1 MINKEIQDYIDYLLF
16 LKYDRQLVW
25 SNTTIAKMSD
35 KHLVN
40 AIKYAVFGSLI
51 TKHLKD
57 NKGKLYRKPIPIYK
71 FGDNLKE
78 SDSLERQALYSLLII

>member
-25 SNTTIAKMSD
+25 SNTTIAEMSD

-40 AIKYAVFGSLI
+40 AIKYLEQ
-51 TKHLKD
+51 H
-57 NKGKLYRKPIPIYK
+57 NPIYR
-71 FGDNLKE
+71 N
-78 SDSLERQALYSLLII
+78 I

>member
-40 AIKYAVFGSLI
+40 AIKYFVSSSRFS
-51 TKHLKD
+51 
-57 NKGKLYRKPIPIYK
+57 
-71 FGDNLKE
+71 
-78 SDSLERQALYSLLII
+78 